1 MAKVALA
8 MSGGVDSSVSAMLL
22 QDQGHDV
29 VGVTFKLNDLSDAPE
44 TDAAKVC
51 EFLGIPHK
59 VLDFRKDF
67 QDIVVQPFIDSYI
80 GGTTPNP
87 CVVCNKGIKFGKFLD
102 YALDIGCEYVATGH
116 YGGVGMVD
124 GRYCLKVAD
133 DLTKDQTYALYRL
146 DQKQLSHILMPLG
159 GMSKPRVRQLARDRG
174 LPMAERPDSQDICFI
189 PDGDHGSFIERN
201 TDTKGLGGNF
211 IYNGKRVGAHKG
223 IYRYTIGQRKG
234 LGLSLGKPAFI
245 KRIDSQSKEVEVT
258 TEEKDI
264 FHSSLLAVDPVFS
277 MVEALEGTVTV
288 QVKIRYSHKPCSAMI
303 SMEGD
308 MVRVRFDQPQRAVTS
323 GQSVVFYKDGHVFGG
338 GFILRGEA

>member
-22 QDQGHDV
+22 QDQGHEV
-29 VGVTFKLNDLSDAPE
+29 IGVTFKLNDLSDAPE
-44 TDAAKVC
+44 TDAGKVC
-51 EFLGIPHK
+51 EFLGIHHR

-67 QDIVVQPFIDSYI
+67 DRIVVQPFIDSYM

-102 YALDIGCEYVATGH
+102 YALEIGCDYVATGH
-116 YGGVGMVD
+116 YGGVGLVE

-133 DLTKDQTYALYRL
+133 DISKDQTYALYRL
-146 DQKQLSHILMPLG
+146 DQKQLSHIMMPLG
-159 GMSKPRVRQLARDRG
+159 GMSKPQVRQLARDRG

-201 TDTKGLGGNF
+201 TDTAGLAGSF
-211 IYNGKRVGAHKG
+211 VHEGKEVGTHKG

-245 KRIDSQSKEVEVT
+245 KAIHSQNKEIEVT
-258 TEEKDI
+258 TQEEEI
-264 FHSSLLAVDPVFS
+264 FYNSLLATEPVFS
-277 MVEALEGTVTV
+277 MVEALEGSLRV
-288 QVKIRYSHKPCSAMI
+288 QAKIRYSHKPCQAVA
-303 SMEGD
+303 SMEGELL
-308 MVRVRFDQPQRAVTS
+308 RVRFDLPQRAITP
-323 GQSVVFYKDGHVFGG
+323 GQSVVLYKDGHVFGG